1 MKKLIYLLIPFIFLA
16 NTFAF
21 GSTEDEKTKIDLD
34 KEIGNKENEKER
46 SLELPYVTAYLI
58 AGQNE
63 VEVELFS
70 VGEAYIAILNSFGQV
85 VASDI
90 VLTNIPTLTTLEV
103 PAGKGMYYI
112 IIDSSEIYA
121 QGWFVM

>member
-90 VLTNIPTLTTLEV
+90 VLTNIPTITTLEV

>member
-103 PAGKGMYYI
+103 PAVKGMYYI